1 MEGLARQEVSVT
13 CALRPIGL
21 TLAFAIALAVSLVT
35 DARGQLRTTPV
46 ASGFDRPL
54 GLIPYPGRT
63 DTFLVFEQSGRV
75 RVLQA
80 GAITSP
86 DFVDLRSDIA
96 SGGEQGLLGMALAPD
111 FTTSG
116 RFFLSF
122 TNRSGDSVIA
132 RMKRSAS
139 NPLQADAAS
148 RVDLRW
154 PDGQRVIRQPFTNH
168 NGGHI
173 AFGPDGYLYIG
184 LGDGGSSNDPM
195 HRAQDPAS
203 LLGKMLRIDV
213 SVPDDDA
220 NGYVVPNNNPF
231 VGRSDVL
238 GEIWAFGLRNP
249 WRWSFDDPA
258 RGGTGAL
265 VIGDVGQNAREE
277 IDYEPRGVGGR
288 NYGWRNR
295 EGSLSNVTSRPP
307 FSQPLQEPMWD
318 YTREVGRSVTGGVVY
333 RGTALGQAYVGRY
346 FFADF
351 VTSRV
356 WSLALIVDPVTREAR
371 ADNLIDH
378 TADLGAAAAS
388 PASFAVDAR
397 GEIYV
402 LGYGGTIYRLV
413 GPDLPA
419 TPVPPTT
426 SRPLRPHTDPPIGR
440 ARPRP

>member
-1 MEGLARQEVSVT
+1 VT
-13 CALRPIGL
+13 CSLRPTTL
-21 TLAFAIALAVSLVT
+21 TLAFAVALAMSPLA
-35 DARGQLRTTPV
+35 DARGQLRVTQV

-54 GLIPYPGRT
+54 GLIPYPGRA
-63 DTFLVFEQSGRV
+63 DTFLVFEQAGRV
-75 RVLQA
+75 RVLQ
-80 GAITSP
+80 GGTITAP

-96 SGGEQGLLGMALAPD
+96 AGGEQGLLGMALAPD
-111 FTTSG
+111 FTASG

-132 RMKRSAS
+132 RMTRSAS
-139 NPLQADAAS
+139 NPLQADPAS

-173 AFGPDGYLYIG
+173 AFGPDGYLYVG

-195 HRAQDPAS
+195 HRAQDPAT

-213 SVPDDDA
+213 SVPDSDP
-220 NGYVVPNNNPF
+220 NGYVVPGSNPF
-231 VGRSDVL
+231 VGRSGVL

-277 IDYEPRGVGGR
+277 IDYEPRGAGGR

-295 EGSLSNVTSRPP
+295 EGFLPNVTSQPP
-307 FSQPLQEPMWD
+307 FSLPLQEPIWD
-318 YTREVGRSVTGGVVY
+318 YPRDMGRSVTGGAVY
-333 RGTALGQAYVGRY
+333 RGSDLGQTYFGRY
-346 FFADF
+346 FFGDF

-356 WSLALIVDPVTREAR
+356 WSLALVVDPITREAR

-388 PASFAVDAR
+388 PASFGVDAR
-397 GEIYV
+397 GELYV
-402 LGYGGTIYRLV
+402 LGYGGAIYRLG
-413 GPDLPA
+413 GPDVPT

-426 SRPLRPHTDPPIGR
+426 SPTTPRRPYTGPPIGR
-440 ARPRP
+440 ARPRPRP